1 MQMQVVGA
9 FAKGDGVH
17 AITACESLKQLRGL
31 LNGAAPGRGLFG
43 VEGDRSTDV
52 SVGIKQQPARQGCR
66 IRMVA
71 QDPKG
76 PRLIS

>member
-1 MQMQVVGA
+1 MQVVGA

-31 LNGAAPGRGLFG
+31 LNGAAPGRGLIG
-43 VEGDRSTDV
+43 VESDRPTDV
-52 SVGIKQQPARQGCR
+52 SLRIKQQPARQGCR